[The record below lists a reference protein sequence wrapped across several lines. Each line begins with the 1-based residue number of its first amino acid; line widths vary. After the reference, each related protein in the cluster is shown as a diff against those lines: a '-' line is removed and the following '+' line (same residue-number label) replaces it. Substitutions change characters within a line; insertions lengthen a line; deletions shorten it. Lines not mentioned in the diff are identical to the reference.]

1 MAEKRRLTLSFSM
14 SIPRQREAWEL
25 LCAIPSGQ
33 RADAVCRMIL
43 EHRNQ
48 NDLLETVRT
57 VIREELSSVQIIP
70 QTEEP
75 EQQEAENV
83 SDDVLGFLLSLQS
96 EGGADTI

>member
-1 MAEKRRLTLSFSM
+1 M

-25 LCAIPSGQ
+25 LCASPSGQ

-48 NDLLETVRT
+48 NELLETVRT
-57 VIREELSSVQIIP
+57 VIREELNSVQIIP
-70 QTEEP
+70 QIEEP

>member
-1 MAEKRRLTLSFSM
+1 MAEKRRLNLSFSM
-14 SIPRQREAWEL
+14 AIPRQREAWEL

-33 RADAVCRMIL
+33 RADAVCRMLL

-57 VIREELSSVQIIP
+57 VIREELRNIQIIP
-70 QTEEP
+70 QIEEP
-75 EQQEAENV
+75 EQQEAGSV